1 MQFFC
6 MMTGLP
12 GSGKSWY
19 AENELPNT
27 VIHSSDAIRDE
38 LLGDVSDQN
47 HQELVFQCR
56 VLQVLAEDTGTPA
69 VVRSKGEWY
78 PYEDGE

>member
-1 MQFFC
+1 VDANNRGGFP
-6 MMTGLP
+6 TG
-12 GSGKSWY
+12 
-19 AENELPNT
+19 
-27 VIHSSDAIRDE
+27 VIIRIRF
-38 LLGDVSDQN
+38 LGDVSDQN

-78 PYEDGE
+78 PCEDGE

>member
-1 MQFFC
+1 MQCFY
-6 MMTGLP
+6 MMVGLP

-19 AENELPNT
+19 AENKLPDA
-27 VIHSSDAIRDE
+27 VIHSSDTIREE
-38 LLGDVSDQN
+38 LLSDISDQN

-78 PYEDGE
+78 PCEDGE